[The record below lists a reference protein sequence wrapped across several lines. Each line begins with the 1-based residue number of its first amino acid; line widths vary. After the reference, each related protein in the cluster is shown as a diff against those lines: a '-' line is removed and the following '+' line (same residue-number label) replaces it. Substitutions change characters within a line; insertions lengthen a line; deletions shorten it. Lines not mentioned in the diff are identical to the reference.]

1 MEDAARFV
9 EIAKGI
15 NGKTASKVC
24 AVCIVRVKAATSTEY
39 DGEA

>member
-15 NGKTASKVC
+15 NGKAASKVC
-24 AVCIVRVKAATSTEY
+24 AVCIVKVKAANSTED
-39 DGEA
+39 DGVA